1 MNTHL
6 YANGVPITLPDG
18 TEFPFWQDE
27 TEYRRSQPAG
37 VIGPVPSK
45 RLASDR
51 LPKLTRYPPMSGAPG
66 SRQSSSENRTDSQ
79 RTSRAQDVLPAM
91 VPTRKTVHQRT
102 NSGIVLPA
110 AIGPI
115 DAGRALIPRAIV
127 SV

>member
-45 RLASDR
+45 RLVSNR
-51 LPKLTRYPPMSGAPG
+51 LPQLARDPPMSGAPS
-66 SRQSSSENRTDSQ
+66 SRQSSRENLTDSQ
-79 RTSRAQDVLPAM
+79 RTSSAQDLRQQWSRPGRRSAKG
-91 VPTRKTVHQRT
+91 PTQV
-102 NSGIVLPA
+102 
-110 AIGPI
+110 
-115 DAGRALIPRAIV
+115 
-127 SV
+127 

>member
-79 RTSRAQDVLPAM
+79 RTSRAQDVRQRWSRPERRSTKG
-91 VPTRKTVHQRT
+91 PTQV
-102 NSGIVLPA
+102 
-110 AIGPI
+110 
-115 DAGRALIPRAIV
+115 
-127 SV
+127 

>member
-51 LPKLTRYPPMSGAPG
+51 VAQAHQIPTHEWRARLKAKL
-66 SRQSSSENRTDSQ
+66 Q
-79 RTSRAQDVLPAM
+79 REP
-91 VPTRKTVHQRT
+91 H
-102 NSGIVLPA
+102 
-110 AIGPI
+110 
-115 DAGRALIPRAIV
+115 
-127 SV
+127 